1 MSTPRT
7 NHHTFRLFGIELP
20 MASLINEA
28 RRMEQEL
35 EAIKTPPN
43 RGRPG
48 RPRIPRYVAEQ
59 IKRTEGMTLKQASE
73 ATGVS
78 PSTID
83 RYRRAK

>member
-1 MSTPRT
+1 MNTPRT
-7 NHHTFRLFGIELP
+7 NHHTFRLFGLELP
-20 MASLINEA
+20 MASLIDEA

-35 EAIKTPPN
+35 EAIKTPHN
-43 RGRPG
+43 RGKPG

-59 IKRTEGMTLKQASE
+59 IKRTEGMTLKEASE

-78 PSTID
+78 PSTIG

>member
-1 MSTPRT
+1 MNTPRT

-20 MASLINEA
+20 MASLIDEA

-48 RPRIPRYVAEQ
+48 RPRIPRYVVEQ
-59 IKRTEGMTLKQASE
+59 IKRTEGMTLKEAAE

>member
-1 MSTPRT
+1 MNTPRT
-7 NHHTFRLFGIELP
+7 NHHTFRLFGFELP
-20 MASLINEA
+20 MASLIDEA

-59 IKRTEGMTLKQASE
+59 IKRTEGMTLKEASE

-78 PSTID
+78 MSTID